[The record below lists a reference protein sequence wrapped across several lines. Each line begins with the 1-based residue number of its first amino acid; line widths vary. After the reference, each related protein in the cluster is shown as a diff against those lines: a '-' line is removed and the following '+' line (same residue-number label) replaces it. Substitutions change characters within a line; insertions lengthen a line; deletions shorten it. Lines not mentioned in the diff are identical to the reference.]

1 MVTVCICF
9 VTPFLTDLLNG
20 SFQMLLAVLMIWG
33 EEICISD
40 LLEFM
45 AKSKIRYKSTITHQ
59 PVLQNSHIPE
69 RKPPNV

>member
-1 MVTVCICF
+1 
-9 VTPFLTDLLNG
+9 
-20 SFQMLLAVLMIWG
+20 MLLAVLMIWG

-59 PVLQNSHIPE
+59 PALQNSHFPVP
-69 RKPPNV
+69 KPLKV